1 MMLTARWSFLLVA
14 FAVLTS
20 SATAH
25 AECAWVLW
33 VRAAVADGK
42 GAPAGPWTEWTTFG
56 SVNVQRGCEALYP
69 IAEEKKQEA
78 VWATG
83 LKSPN
88 TRVTVRWQCLP
99 DTVDPR
105 GPKGK

>member
-1 MMLTARWSFLLVA
+1 MMRVRRASVIATLSL
-14 FAVLTS
+14 LTS
-20 SATAH
+20 TATAG

-42 GAPAGPWTEWTTFG
+42 GAAGPWTEWTTFG

-78 VWATG
+78 VWG

-88 TRVTVRWQCLP
+88 TRVTIRWQCLP

-105 GPKGK
+105 GPK